1 MDKIKLSN
9 FRKIEDSWE
18 LELSPITLFTG
29 TNNSGKSTILKALM
43 LYSDF
48 INSQNQIELAFD
60 RSNSQKHKIDC
71 YSNAI
76 NWKNSKEGDNY
87 TSFSY
92 SKDGFLISLKFYPLP
107 KIQNE
112 ANFTKGRLECLN
124 VVRLQDNASFTI
136 NYEAQSEYQLNFDK
150 RFFDDNQLSN
160 INEEIISLKELKNSI
175 AEEIK
180 TLQVEYSQLE
190 PSSLEAIK
198 VNHSLEGFKQKEK
211 EALKKIRSLQGL
223 IKKNSIT
230 WKPTIN
236 LSDSNVLKKTISS
249 IIENV
254 CFKDDKIKDVFF
266 EDVDFFNVIVFSD
279 LIKRALNFNVTHLS
293 PRRNCQTR
301 LYVNDE
307 TSSDI
312 YELINQHSKR
322 PIHKSSK
329 AASFIKKWMKEFKI
343 GENYNIKSIEGMASI
358 IEILEN
364 NDSRN
369 LVDKGFGAG
378 QIFTILLKI
387 GLEIDNLRFEK
398 QHDLSSSIILI
409 EEPEGNLHP
418 ALQAKLAELFYDAYK
433 NYGIKFILETHSEYI
448 IRKIQLIVKEDKLVN
463 EENPELNNNPFKIY
477 YFDSEKGPYEMRF
490 REDGIFKD
498 DFGPGFF
505 DIASQYAV
513 RLLRRN

>member
-1 MDKIKLSN
+1 MDKIKISN
-9 FRKIEDSWE
+9 FRKIKESWE

-48 INSQNQIELAFD
+48 VNSQDHTELNFD
-60 RSNSQKHKIDC
+60 GINSQKHKIDC
-71 YSNAI
+71 YSNAT
-76 NWKNSKEGDNY
+76 NWDVSKENNNY
-87 TSFSY
+87 TSFSFF
-92 SKDGFLISLKFYPLP
+92 KEGFHISLMFYPLP

-112 ANFTKGRLECLN
+112 INFTKGRLEFLKVKRVEDDAVFSIHYLSQN
-124 VVRLQDNASFTI
+124 EYELKFDRRFLEDN
-136 NYEAQSEYQLNFDK
+136 DV
-150 RFFDDNQLSN
+150 NQLD
-160 INEEIISLKELKNSI
+160 EEIRSLKLLKKSTS
-175 AEEIK
+175 EEVK
-180 TLQVEYSQLE
+180 LLQQEYKKLE
-190 PSSLEAIK
+190 PSSAKAITI
-198 VNHSLEGFKQKEK
+198 NHSLESFKQKEK
-211 EALKKIRSLQGL
+211 KLQRQINNLKSSLQ
-223 IKKNSIT
+223 KNTAFWHPSINIT
-230 WKPTIN
+230 ETNI
-236 LSDSNVLKKTISS
+236 LKRTISS
-249 IIENV
+249 LIENV
-254 CFKDDKIKDVFF
+254 SFKDDNDKDLFF
-266 EDVDFFNVIVFSD
+266 ENIDFFNVLIFSD
-279 LIKRALNFNVTHLS
+279 LIKRVINFNVSHLS

-329 AASFIKKWMKEFKI
+329 AAIFIKKWMKKFNI

-364 NDSRN
+364 NDWRN

-398 QHDLSSSIILI
+398 NTNLSSNIILI

-418 ALQAKLAELFYDAYK
+418 KLQARLAELFYDAYT
-433 NYGIKFILETHSEYI
+433 NYGIKFILETHSEYL
-448 IRKIQLIVKEDKLVN
+448 IRKIQLIVKEGKLIN
-463 EENPELNNNPFKIY
+463 EENPELNDNPFKVY
-477 YFDSEKGPYEMRF
+477 YFDSDNGPYEMRF

-498 DFGPGFF
+498 DFGTGFF
-505 DIASQYAV
+505 DVASQHAV
-513 RLLRRN
+513 KLLRRN